1 MADKTESTPGVPELR
16 ARLEEVANTLRQS
29 DALKPASQAALAE
42 LIEELSKTLNTQ
54 AVAPAE
60 VTHLAESTAHLA
72 EALHQR
78 RDSGFLARARE
89 SLERAVTNAEARAPL
104 TVGLARRLLETL
116 ANVGI

>member
-1 MADKTESTPGVPELR
+1 MGYNTSSTRRRANHGGQKRIDAGRSGTP

-54 AVAPAE
+54 VVAPAE

-78 RDSGFLARARE
+78 RNSGFLARARE
-89 SLERAVTNAEARAPL
+89 RPGAR
-104 TVGLARRLLETL
+104 GYRRRGSALP
-116 ANVGI
+116 